1 MIYHSPE
8 SFYLSTYFLSFTYI
22 PFYLAPYIYILHLSF
37 FYLFFNL
44 FSSFILSH
52 FLSFTWILFYL
63 SSQFF
68 FIFLLNF
75 FYLPPYFF
83 NLSPETRKSKSPSAA
98 AVHCCRHSTKI
109 KMLMLLISLLM
120 FLMILLEKVIPA
132 ASGLGSN
139 ICQCK
144 AWWRLRDAR
153 RSCPT
158 IGKVARLKKK
168 FLNWGEVVKL
178 EDRLRDFRR
187 GCVTLGKVMWWKERM
202 EFFRSST

>member
-1 MIYHSPE
+1 MVSHLRP
-8 SFYLSTYFLSFTYI
+8 TKNDLSFTWVLLSFHLFFIFHLY
-22 PFYLAPYIYILHLSF
+22 PFLSCSLHLYLAPEF

-83 NLSPETRKSKSPSAA
+83 HLSPETRKSKSPSAA

-109 KMLMLLISLLM
+109 KMLMIIIDQWWWSWYHFTLTL
-120 FLMILLEKVIPA
+120 FKMIVVR
-132 ASGLGSN
+132 GS
-139 ICQCK
+139 
-144 AWWRLRDAR
+144 WRLTWSGSPPQFTFVSEQVGWGGPWLGVTWSSRDLGR
-153 RSCPT
+153 CPA
-158 IGKVARLKKK
+158 V
-168 FLNWGEVVKL
+168 
-178 EDRLRDFRR
+178 LRADVRIECNFDF
-187 GCVTLGKVMWWKERM
+187 GGL
-202 EFFRSST
+202 